1 MDLYKVAIK
10 VPGEFSRL
18 GNKKP
23 SPDQYK
29 IRILKM
35 GGIYE
40 GKGTYVFLA
49 SDS

>member
-1 MDLYKVAIK
+1 MHFYKIAIK
-10 VPGEFSRL
+10 VPGEFLRL

-40 GKGTYVFLA
+40 RRGTYVFLA
-49 SDS
+49 NDR